1 MWYLLEVMLEHL
13 QILYVALCN
22 GDKDLRKRYV
32 ARLYRMVSV
41 RCLTVAW
48 HQKAGACLRGQWN
61 PGIRVVCKL
70 VLEEITSANLWRNTL
85 VHNSKA

>member
-48 HQKAGACLRGQWN
+48 RQKAGACLRGQWK
-61 PGIRVVCKL
+61 PGNLGRVQIPSRTNQECQPLAK
-70 VLEEITSANLWRNTL
+70 
-85 VHNSKA
+85 H